1 MGIVLATGYS
11 HEAKPPGE
19 ERKSFMREGRANDGL
34 GKKIGKPSE
43 QSFRGLVSD
52 PSFFP
57 KLSESDRSEQEI
69 QESSLIDVN

>member
-1 MGIVLATGYS
+1 
-11 HEAKPPGE
+11 
-19 ERKSFMREGRANDGL
+19 MREGRASDGL
-34 GKKIGKPSE
+34 GKKIGRPSE